1 MMNKL
6 DDSIR
11 DFLQRHGYDHIA
23 LKAVLFDMDGV
34 LFDSM
39 KNHTLAWYKAVSS
52 LGIPCERDEFYQY
65 EGATGKWTIN
75 TIYRR
80 AYGRDATEEE
90 IERLYSLK
98 SKYFNALSESGPM
111 PGAKEMLQKVK
122 QAGLTPVLVTGSGQR
137 SLLKRLEHEFPGVFM
152 PETMITAFDVK
163 KGKPDP
169 EPYLKGLKK
178 VKVKPEEAMIVEN
191 APLGVQ
197 AGVAAGIFTVA
208 INTGPIPDGQLQDA
222 GADLVYPDMRALVAD
237 FDRLRKALTS

>member
-1 MMNKL
+1 MMKI
-6 DDSIR
+6 DDSIK

-52 LGIPCERDEFYQY
+52 VGIPCERDEFYQY

-75 TIYRR
+75 TIYQR

-90 IERLYSLK
+90 IERMYNLK
-98 SKYFNALSESGPM
+98 SKYFNALAESGPM

-137 SLLKRLEHEFPGVFM
+137 SLLKRLEREFPGVFT
-152 PETMITAFDVK
+152 PETMITAFDVR

-208 INTGPIPDGQLQDA
+208 INTGPIPDEQLQNA
-222 GADLVYPDMRALVAD
+222 GADLVYPDMQALVTD
-237 FDRLRKALTS
+237 FDRLRKALIS